1 MVEADDGVRLRT
13 WTTGTPSGRPP
24 VILLHGGPGLW
35 DYLEPVARMLE
46 PLTVVHRF
54 DQRGCGG
61 SGASGDPAADFTFAR
76 YLADIES
83 LRRHWG
89 HEAWSVVGHSF
100 GATLAFAYAV
110 ARPDRTT
117 ALGYLSGV
125 GVGDWRGPT
134 EAEVARRMTPQQRRR
149 LAELE
154 ERRDRSKAE
163 EAEFRALCWF
173 TDHADR
179 DHAWEWALESARPDQ
194 PINWVANRALMAETR
209 RHSEATLLADLRPSQ
224 PGVAEPGVAEAT
236 AGRAGATEGQRA
248 RAGRLDMPC
257 WFIHGERDPRP
268 AHTVAALA
276 AAIPGA
282 RLHLIEGAG
291 HHPWRERPGDLTALL
306 RALVTGAA
314 AAPAAGRAP
323 APGRA
328 SPRPAAGRS
337 GPGAG

>member
-1 MVEADDGVRLRT
+1 MDDGVRLRT
-13 WTTGTPSGRPP
+13 WTTGTRTARPP

-100 GATLAFAYAV
+100 GAALAFAYAV
-110 ARPDRTT
+110 AHPARTS
-117 ALGYLSGV
+117 ALGYLSGA
-125 GVGDWRGPT
+125 GIGDWRGPAKA
-134 EAEVARRMTPQQRRR
+134 EAARRMTPRQQRR

-154 ERRDRSKAE
+154 VRPDRTRDE
-163 EAEFRALCWF
+163 ETEFRALCWF

-179 DHAWEWALESARPDQ
+179 DHAWEWALEFARADR

-209 RHSEATLLADLRPSQ
+209 RRSEADLLAELKAP
-224 PGVAEPGVAEAT
+224 
-236 AGRAGATEGQRA
+236 
-248 RAGRLDMPC
+248 
-257 WFIHGERDPRP
+257 ERD
-268 AHTVAALA
+268 
-276 AAIPGA
+276 
-282 RLHLIEGAG
+282 
-291 HHPWRERPGDLTALL
+291 
-306 RALVTGAA
+306 
-314 AAPAAGRAP
+314 APEPNA
-323 APGRA
+323 A
-328 SPRPAAGRS
+328 SPRRPWPRRPAARPPGAETR
-337 GPGAG
+337 GPGGWTCRAGSSTVSRIRGPPTPLPRWPPRFRVPGFT

>member
-1 MVEADDGVRLRT
+1 
-13 WTTGTPSGRPP
+13 
-24 VILLHGGPGLW
+24 
-35 DYLEPVARMLE
+35 MLE

-76 YLADIES
+76 YLADIEL

-100 GATLAFAYAV
+100 GAALAFAYAV
-110 ARPDRTT
+110 AHPARTS
-117 ALGYLSGV
+117 ALGYLSGA
-125 GVGDWRGPT
+125 GIGDWRGPAKA
-134 EAEVARRMTPQQRRR
+134 EAARRMTPRQQRR

-154 ERRDRSKAE
+154 VRPDRTRDE
-163 EAEFRALCWF
+163 ETEFRALCWF

-179 DHAWEWALESARPDQ
+179 DHAWEWALEFARADR

-209 RHSEATLLADLRPSQ
+209 RRSEADLLAELKAPERDAPE
-224 PGVAEPGVAEAT
+224 PNAAEPKAPLAET
-236 AGRAGATEGQRA
+236 ASGETARGGNA

-257 WFIHGERDPRP
+257 WFIHGEQDPRP

-291 HHPWRERPGDLTALL
+291 HHPWRERPGELRALL
-306 RALVTGAA
+306 RALATGAA